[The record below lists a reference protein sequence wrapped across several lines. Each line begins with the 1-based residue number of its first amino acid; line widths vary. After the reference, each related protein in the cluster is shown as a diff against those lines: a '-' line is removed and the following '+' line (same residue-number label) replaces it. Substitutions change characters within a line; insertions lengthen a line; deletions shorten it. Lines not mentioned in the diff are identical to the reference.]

1 LLWSTSSVQEDF
13 GDELLQGVLA
23 QAEAEAEVDSNNA
36 VTEID
41 RELRANAPTAE
52 KNMNNVH
59 VHIQQYLATS
69 VHAGH
74 AANRATPTRSART
87 GRKATPSGPS
97 RMRCPS
103 SAASPGV
110 SSTATATGSH
120 GGQRGQC
127 REVRLCKTS

>member
-1 LLWSTSSVQEDF
+1 LLWSTSSVQEDSR
-13 GDELLQGVLA
+13 DELLQGVLA

-74 AANRATPTRSART
+74 AANRATPTKSART

-97 RMRCPS
+97 RTRCPS
-103 SAASPGV
+103 SAASLGV
-110 SSTATATGSH
+110 
-120 GGQRGQC
+120 
-127 REVRLCKTS
+127 